1 MARYSR
7 IAILCVIVAAAV
19 GVAALLGAQSLPA
32 TVDVQVLAINDLH
45 GALEPAS
52 GTNGRIGT
60 TDAGGIE
67 YLATHLA
74 RLRRTNPNTVI
85 VSAGD
90 NIGATPLLS
99 SLSHD
104 EATIEAL
111 NLAGLDV
118 SAVGNHELDEGWW
131 ELRRVQ
137 DGGCHPIDGCLAG
150 TTFKGAAFSYLAA
163 NITLDPSQA
172 DSGMLARAGLQGS
185 APRRL
190 FPPYTIRELGG
201 VRVGFIGLTLQGAPS
216 IIIPDSVR
224 GLTFGEEAAAANEAA
239 SALREQGVR
248 AIVVVMHQGG
258 DQQGRNVNGC
268 DRISSDLRDLS
279 TRMSDDIDVIVSG
292 HSHQSYN
299 CTIDGKIVT
308 SAASGGRLITDIDLR
323 IRRSDGE
330 VVAKLARNR
339 IVTRDV
345 PKDPAQSGIIAR
357 YSPVAEKVG
366 GRVIGTITGSL
377 MRTTDAAG
385 ESTLGRVIADAMHDG
400 AREAHIGDVDVA
412 FWNSGGIRADLVAPA
427 GAASTPVTFAQIF
440 SVLPFANE
448 LIVKSLKGDA
458 LLRLL
463 EEQFGP
469 VRTRIL
475 QVSSDLTYAYDAS
488 RPRGQRVDRTS
499 VRIDGAPLIPDRTY
513 RVATSNFLWG
523 GGDDVTALGA
533 GTDPVTVG
541 VDVEIVAAYF
551 SRRSPIPSDLP
562 SRVRLIR

>member
-1 MARYSR
+1 MVRYSR
-7 IAILCVIVAAAV
+7 IAILCVVVAAAV
-19 GVAALLGAQSLPA
+19 GVAALLRAQSLPA
-32 TVDVQVLAINDLH
+32 TVEVQLLAINDFH

-52 GTNGRIGT
+52 GANGRIGT

-74 RLRRTNPNTVI
+74 RLRRTNPNTLVI
-85 VSAGD
+85 SAGD

-137 DGGCHPIDGCLAG
+137 DGGCHPVDGCLAG
-150 TTFKGAAFSYLAA
+150 TAFKGAIFSYVAA

-185 APRRL
+185 EPRRL

-201 VRVGFIGLTLQGAPS
+201 VRVGFIGLTLQEAPS
-216 IIIPDSVR
+216 IIIPGSVR

-239 SALREQGVR
+239 SALRKQGVR
-248 AIVVVMHQGG
+248 AIVVVMHEGG
-258 DQQGRNVNGC
+258 DQQGRSVNGC
-268 DRISSDLRDLS
+268 DRISNDLRNVS
-279 TRMSDDIDVIVSG
+279 TRMSDDIDVIISG
-292 HSHQSYN
+292 HSHQAYN
-299 CTIDGKIVT
+299 CGIGGKLVT
-308 SAASGGRLITDIDLR
+308 SASSGGRLVTKIDLR

-330 VVAKLARNR
+330 VIAKSARNL

-345 PKDPAQSGIIAR
+345 PKDPAQSAIIAR

-377 MRTTDAAG
+377 MRTPDAAG
-385 ESTLGRVIADAMHDG
+385 ESSLGRVIADAMHDG
-400 AREAHIGDVDVA
+400 AREARIGDVDVA

-427 GAASTPVTFAQIF
+427 GAASAPVTFAQLF

-448 LIVKSLKGDA
+448 LIVKSLRGDA

-463 EEQFGP
+463 EEQFGAA
-469 VRTRIL
+469 RTRIL
-475 QVSSDLTYAYDAS
+475 PVSSSLTYAYDAS
-488 RPRGQRVDRTS
+488 RPRGQRVDRTT
-499 VRIDGAPLIPDRTY
+499 VRIDGAPLLPDRTY

-523 GGDDVTALGA
+523 GGDDVSALA
-533 GTDPVTVG
+533 SGTDPVTVG
-541 VDVEIVAAYF
+541 VDVEIAAAYF
-551 SRRSPIPSDLP
+551 SRRSPIRSDLP